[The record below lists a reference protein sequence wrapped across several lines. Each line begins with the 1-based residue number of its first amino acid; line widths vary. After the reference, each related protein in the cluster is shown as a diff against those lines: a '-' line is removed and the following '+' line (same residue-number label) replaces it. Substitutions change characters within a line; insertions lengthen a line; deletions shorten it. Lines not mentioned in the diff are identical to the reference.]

1 MKKQLFALVGLG
13 LLLATASATAQTVP
27 LKTNIPF
34 NFIVNKTEL
43 PAGEYTLQ
51 SLGATG
57 KVMLI
62 QSTDRLIA
70 KMVVPIACA
79 SQHRQREANWFSIAM
94 ATGTSSPDL
103 DGGYDQGRELPK
115 STARLK
121 SHRTT
126 LFRMWS
132 WPRLF
137 AKNIA

>member
-13 LLLATASATAQTVP
+13 LLLATASASAQTVP

-62 QSTDRLIA
+62 QSTDRQIT
-70 KMVVPIACA
+70 KMVLPIACA
-79 SQHRQREANWFSIAM
+79 SQHPSERSKLVFHRYGDRYFLAQIW
-94 ATGTSSPDL
+94 TV
-103 DGGYDQGRELPK
+103 GYDQGRELPK
-115 STARLK
+115 SSRETEVAQDYPVQNVVLAA
-121 SHRTT
+121 T
-126 LFRMWS
+126 LR
-132 WPRLF
+132 
-137 AKNIA
+137 